1 MLVNDAE
8 HLHSACV
15 SLTSSKKVLLVLLKA
30 GFQSVEFC
38 ARGQRA
44 EFFRRILLR
53 AD

>member
-1 MLVNDAE
+1 MLLGA
-8 HLHSACV
+8 HSLRYINLYTYV
-15 SLTSSKKVLLVLLKA
+15 KA
-30 GFQSVEFC
+30 GFQSVKFR